1 MLPFKIAIKLLIY
14 IRMCIMIRVKKK
26 KKFPLMRSFLF
37 LIRKIVGLG
46 DLMLGRLKG
55 NELSKGDE
63 P

>member
-1 MLPFKIAIKLLIY
+1 MPFKLAIKLLIY
-14 IRMCIMIRVKKK
+14 IRMRIMIRVKKK

-37 LIRKIVGLG
+37 FIRKIVGLG

>member
-1 MLPFKIAIKLLIY
+1 
-14 IRMCIMIRVKKK
+14 MCIMIRVKK